1 MPIPPFVAE
10 LRALVGTRELWL
22 PGVTA
27 VIRRGTPER
36 EEVLLTRRADNG
48 EWAPVTGIL
57 DPGEEPAVG
66 AAREALE
73 ETGVVVSVDRL
84 ASVSASPQ
92 VVHDNGDLGVYLDLT
107 FACTWVSGEARV
119 NDDENLEVQWW
130 PVAALPPMS
139 DWLRERI
146 DDVLAGETAARF
158 RRPPS

>member
-10 LRALVGTRELWL
+10 LRALVGTLELWL
-22 PGVTA
+22 PAVTA
-27 VIRRGTPER
+27 VVQR
-36 EEVLLTRRADNG
+36 EGADGPEVLLTLRADNG

-73 ETGVVVSVDRL
+73 ETGVVVTVDRL

-92 VVHDNGDLGVYLDLT
+92 VVHGNGDLGVYLDLT

-119 NDDENLEVQWW
+119 NDDENVEVRWW
-130 PVAALPPMS
+130 PVAALPPMT
-139 DWLRERI
+139 DWLRQRI

-158 RRPPS
+158 RS

>member
-22 PGVTA
+22 PAVTA
-27 VIRRGTPER
+27 VVRRGAPDA
-36 EEVLLTRRADNG
+36 EEVLLTRRADND
-48 EWAPVTGIL
+48 EWAPITGIL

-84 ASVSASPQ
+84 ASVGASPQ
-92 VVHDNGDLGVYLDLT
+92 VVHGNGDLGVYLDLT
-107 FACTWVSGEARV
+107 FDCAWISGEARV
-119 NDDENLEVQWW
+119 NDDENVDVRWW
-130 PVAALPPMS
+130 PVDGLPPMT

-158 RRPPS
+158 RG

>member
-22 PGVTA
+22 PAVTA
-27 VIRRGTPER
+27 VVRRED
-36 EEVLLTRRADNG
+36 EILLTRRADNG

-73 ETGVVVSVDRL
+73 ETGVVVTVDRL
-84 ASVSASPQ
+84 VSVGASPQ
-92 VVHDNGDLGVYLDLT
+92 VVHGNGDLGVYLDLT
-107 FACTWVSGEARV
+107 FDCTWVSGEARV
-119 NDDENLEVQWW
+119 NDDENVEVRWW
-130 PVAALPPMS
+130 PVDALPPMT

-146 DDVLAGETAARF
+146 DDVLAGETAARY